1 MPRRERVL
9 RRLLQLP
16 DRLDP
21 VQVPDRV
28 LRRVEPSVRPI
39 VRHVHAILMSVH
51 RIDST
56 TVLQPVRLAP
66 PLRLTHRTPVHVV
79 TLPRHH
85 HITDP
90 QARLP
95 AMPQPTHG
103 VTPCARYTSAAQ
115 PTNAVTASRRTPR
128 SRADEYATRE
138 NRTWSSHRRRCSA
151 SSRFAAA
158 VRNAIANAC
167 GADRKSVV

>member
-9 RRLLQLP
+9 RGLHQLP

-21 VQVPDRV
+21 VQVPDGV
-28 LRRVEPSVRPI
+28 LRRVEPAVRPI
-39 VRHVHAILMSVH
+39 VRHVHPVLMRVH
-51 RIDST
+51 RIDRT
-56 TVLQPVRLAP
+56 TVLQPVRLTP

-115 PTNAVTASRRTPR
+115 
-128 SRADEYATRE
+128 
-138 NRTWSSHRRRCSA
+138 
-151 SSRFAAA
+151 
-158 VRNAIANAC
+158 
-167 GADRKSVV
+167 DRKSTRLNSSHMSISYAVF